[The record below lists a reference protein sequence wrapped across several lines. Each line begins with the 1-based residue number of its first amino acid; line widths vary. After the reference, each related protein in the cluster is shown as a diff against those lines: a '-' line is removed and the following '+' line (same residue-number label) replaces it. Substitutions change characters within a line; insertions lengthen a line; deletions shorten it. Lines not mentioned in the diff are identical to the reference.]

1 MCYVYTLLNWNQVNW
16 MENVCNA
23 MLNGLNEKLQLIEW
37 NWIEYGL
44 NSGAKQHYSARLN
57 ASRVL
62 WSIDIRVQISIYK
75 IMHGT
80 WNKVP

>member
-1 MCYVYTLLNWNQVNW
+1 

-62 WSIDIRVQISIYK
+62 WSIEIRDQSELCLFNLQDYA
-75 IMHGT
+75 
-80 WNKVP
+80 WNMEQSTIEIENDFI